1 MACMRKRRVGKGY
14 RWVLDYRDQQ
24 GRRHW
29 ETTKGN
35 RKEAERLLSERVRQI
50 SRGTYQAPIEQVS
63 FETMAQ
69 AYLKHTEGNVRF
81 TSFKDYRCNLNR
93 HLTNAPLPGMENPGH
108 SAGRRRGLVEANIFA
123 PPEIQ
128 ALLAATDPRWRV
140 VILTAMLTVA
150 QVETIEDSL
159 VEVGSRA

>member
-93 HLTNAPLPGMENPGH
+93 HLTPPFRGWKIRDIRRADVEASSRPASLPLPRFRRFSRPLIL
-108 SAGRRRGLVEANIFA
+108 AGA
-123 PPEIQ
+123 
-128 ALLAATDPRWRV
+128 
-140 VILTAMLTVA
+140 
-150 QVETIEDSL
+150 
-159 VEVGSRA
+159 